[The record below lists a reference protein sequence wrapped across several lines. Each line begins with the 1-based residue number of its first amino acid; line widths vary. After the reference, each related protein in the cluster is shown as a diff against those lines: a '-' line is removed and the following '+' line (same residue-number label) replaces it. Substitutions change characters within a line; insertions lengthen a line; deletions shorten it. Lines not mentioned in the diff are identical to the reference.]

1 MLYVRSVFADVASPG
16 KSQSKFGLGGP
27 SGFHPPG
34 QEHEEVDV
42 AAKRFFCW

>member
-1 MLYVRSVFADVASPG
+1 MLYVRSDLVDVVSPG
-16 KSQSKFGLGGP
+16 KRLTKFGLGGP